1 MKVLV
6 SDNLGEIGIQMFEEA
21 EGIEVDVKTG
31 LAPGELKEIIG
42 QYDGLVI
49 RSATKVTEDLLE
61 SATNLKVVGRAGIG
75 LDNVDIP
82 GATKRGVVVMN
93 TPTGNVITTA
103 EHAIAMMM
111 SLTRNVPAGT
121 ASMKDGRWDKKKLQ
135 GREVYKKTLGVVG
148 YGKIGSIVADR
159 ARGLKMRVIIYDP
172 FVTPEKIQND
182 GYESVTLEELY
193 PQADYIS
200 VHVPKM
206 KTTQNLLN
214 KEAFDQMKEGAM
226 VINCARGGIV
236 NEADLYDALVSGKVA
251 KAALDVFECEPPSCD
266 NPLLSLEQV
275 ICTPHL
281 GASTKEAQTNVAVMV
296 ADQMIQYLSSGTIIN
311 AVNVPSVTGEALEKV
326 GPYLKLA
333 EMVGALQ
340 AQLISGA
347 PKEVVVEYYGN
358 FKGADLSPVT
368 TALLKGLL
376 TPMVRDLVNFVN
388 AQFIASDRGI
398 KVTETT
404 IADHQE
410 YAQLVKVKVVT
421 TEGDN
426 LVAGTVFGKN
436 DIRIVRINTF
446 RLEMIPLGH
455 MALIYNL
462 DIPGSIG
469 EIGTT
474 LGKRKINIARMQVG
488 QEEGGQRN
496 IIFLCTDTPIPTE
509 VVEEL
514 RNLKTVKTVTPLEF

>member
-6 SDNLGEIGIQMFEEA
+6 SDNLGEIGIRMFQEA

-31 LAPGELKEIIG
+31 LAPEELKAIIG

-49 RSATKVTEDLLE
+49 RSATKVTEELLE
-61 SATNLKVVGRAGIG
+61 AATNLKVVGRAGIG

-82 GATKRGVVVMN
+82 AATRRGVVVMN

-121 ASMKDGRWDKKKLQ
+121 ASMKAGRWDKKMLQ
-135 GREVYKKTLGVVG
+135 GREVYKKTLGIIG

-159 ARGLKMRVIIYDP
+159 ARGLKMRVVIYDP

-182 GYESVTLEELY
+182 GFEYADLDELY
-193 PQADYIS
+193 AQADYIS

-206 KTTQNLLN
+206 KSTMDLLN
-214 KEAFDQMKEGAM
+214 KAAFDQMKEGVM
-226 VINCARGGIV
+226 ILNCARGGIV

-251 KAALDVFECEPPSCD
+251 KAALDVFESEPPSGD
-266 NPLLSLEQV
+266 HPLLGLDQV

-281 GASTKEAQTNVAVMV
+281 GASTLEAQTNVAVMV
-296 ADQMIQYLSSGTIIN
+296 ADQIIQYLTHGTIIN
-311 AVNVPSVTGEALEKV
+311 AVNVPSVTGEVLEQV
-326 GPYLKLA
+326 GPYIKLA
-333 EMVGALQ
+333 EMVGTLQ

-347 PKEVVVEYYGN
+347 PKQVVVEYYGN
-358 FKGADLSPVT
+358 FKGMDLSPVT
-368 TALLKGLL
+368 TALLKGLMNS
-376 TPMVRDLVNFVN
+376 MVKDLVNFVN
-388 AQFIASDRGI
+388 AHFIANDRGI

-404 IADHQE
+404 IADHEE
-410 YAQLVKVKVVT
+410 YAQLIQVKVIT
-421 TEGDN
+421 TDGEN
-426 LVAGTVFGKN
+426 LVAGTVFGKK

-474 LGKRKINIARMQVG
+474 LGKHQINIGRMQVG

-496 IIFLCTDTPIPTE
+496 IIFLCTDTPIPPE
-509 VVEEL
+509 VVDEL
-514 RNLKTVKTVTPLEF
+514 RELKTVKTVTPLEF